1 VKQLTGLLIGAGV
14 LLAAC
19 SAGSVSVADY
29 AAAVEDRAAAY
40 ATESGDLKDQQLAT
54 LEDTVTR
61 LQDELDGQALV
72 DAAISETARES
83 TKLFAGISD
92 ALDRYVRDLDAM
104 TPPDT
109 LFDVHRAYAKAL
121 ETSRA
126 GLGSVLAD
134 LPGASSFEE
143 IDKVIA
149 GSGFADAQ
157 QRVEAACRALEAAIG
172 GQGSAV
178 NLRCEATR

>member
-1 VKQLTGLLIGAGV
+1 MRRLTGLLVYAGM
-14 LLAAC
+14 LMSAC
-19 SAGSVSVADY
+19 SAAGVSVPDY
-29 AAAVEDRAAAY
+29 AAAVEERAAAY
-40 ATESGDLKDQQLAT
+40 GAESDDLKAQQLAT

-61 LQDELDGQALV
+61 LQSELNGQALV

-104 TPPDT
+104 TPPATISD
-109 LFDVHRAYAKAL
+109 DHRAYARAL

-126 GLGSVLAD
+126 GLVPILAD
-134 LPGASSFEE
+134 LPGASSFDE
-143 IDKVIA
+143 IDRVIA

-157 QRVEAACRALEAAIG
+157 QRVEAACHALESVIES
-172 GQGSAV
+172 QGPTV
-178 NLRCEATR
+178 DLRCGATR

>member
-1 VKQLTGLLIGAGV
+1 MKRLIGLLIGAGV

-19 SAGSVSVADY
+19 STDSVTIADY
-29 AAAVEDRAAAY
+29 AAAVEERAASYGA
-40 ATESGDLKDQQLAT
+40 ESDELKDQQLAT

-61 LQDELDGQALV
+61 LQGELDGQALV

-109 LFDVHRAYAKAL
+109 VSDDHRAYVHAL
-121 ETSRA
+121 ETSRV

-143 IDKVIA
+143 IDRVIA

-157 QRVEAACRALEAAIG
+157 QRVEAACRALEAAIE
-172 GQGSAV
+172 GQGPAV
-178 NLRCEATR
+178 NLRCEAAR

>member
-1 VKQLTGLLIGAGV
+1 VRQLTGLLIGAGV
-14 LLAAC
+14 ILTAC

-29 AAAVEDRAAAY
+29 APAVEERAAAY
-40 ATESGDLKDQQLAT
+40 GAESDDLKDQHLAT
-54 LEDTVTR
+54 LEDTVSR
-61 LQDELDGQALV
+61 LQGELDGQALI

-109 LFDVHRAYAKAL
+109 VSDDHRAFIRAL

-134 LPGASSFEE
+134 LPGALSFEE

-157 QRVEAACRALEAAIG
+157 QRVEAACRALEAVIE

-178 NLRCEATR
+178 DLRCEATR